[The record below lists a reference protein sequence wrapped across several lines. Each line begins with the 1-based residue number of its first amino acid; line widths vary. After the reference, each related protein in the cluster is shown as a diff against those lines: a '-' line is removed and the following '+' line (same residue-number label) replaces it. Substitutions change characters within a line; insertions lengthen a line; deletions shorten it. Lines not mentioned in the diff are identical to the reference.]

1 MKTTAIDKKNLNLN
15 VDNHNFTD
23 VIVRFLIFLIYF
35 QDKYNDYWFS
45 SKLSVWAIQSVRVS
59 KYEDK
64 WKENY

>member
-35 QDKYNDYWFS
+35 QDKYNDY
-45 SKLSVWAIQSVRVS
+45 
-59 KYEDK
+59 
-64 WKENY
+64 